1 LISAKGPLQLPDA
14 VILLGFGRGSASP
27 PKRCLRSL
35 LGFISDIDPGSLPP
49 FCECAFRAA
58 PGVSSP
64 ISEVTMI
71 EAFVA

>member
-1 LISAKGPLQLPDA
+1 LPDA
-14 VILLGFGRGSASP
+14 VILLGFGRGTASP

-49 FCECAFRAA
+49 FGECAFRAA

-64 ISEVTMI
+64 ISEVAMI

>member
-1 LISAKGPLQLPDA
+1 VFGSSSKHRARAEQWGGSMMDA
-14 VILLGFGRGSASP
+14 AYPI
-27 PKRCLRSL
+27 
-35 LGFISDIDPGSLPP
+35 GFISDIDPGSLPP